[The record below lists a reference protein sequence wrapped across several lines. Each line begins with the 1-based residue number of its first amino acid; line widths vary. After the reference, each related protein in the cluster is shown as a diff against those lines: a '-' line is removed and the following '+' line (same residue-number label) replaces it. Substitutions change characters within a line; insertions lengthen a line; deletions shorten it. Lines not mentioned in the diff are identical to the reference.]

1 MSFQCSILSV
11 PTINNNT
18 ILFKS
23 QAVEFNGKNH
33 TEIPITCISS
43 IYDTRMITKINKL
56 QKGNKIEI
64 IGNLIKNDEELIVS
78 IMYLVYANTN
88 NYTTFDKNDLT
99 KIPWLDSSNL
109 TKKIMNKDEDKLKD
123 LNNNLPNFIVNQH
136 ANNNEIDNT
145 EGKRKF

>member
-1 MSFQCSILSV
+1 
-11 PTINNNT
+11 
-18 ILFKS
+18 
-23 QAVEFNGKNH
+23 
-33 TEIPITCISS
+33 
-43 IYDTRMITKINKL
+43 MITKINKL

-78 IMYLVYANTN
+78 ITYLVYANTN

-123 LNNNLPNFIVNQH
+123 LNNNLPDFIVNQH

>member
-23 QAVEFNGKNH
+23 QAVEFNGKNR

-78 IMYLVYANTN
+78 ITYLVYANTN

-123 LNNNLPNFIVNQH
+123 LNNNLPDFIVNQH